1 MAEAMVREYK
11 LLPDLFINQPKQS
24 PSDSPVDTW
33 YMTSLKK
40 QMLNQMQDLPFAVNA
55 KYVNTILRA
64 KHPEKWYRNKVS
76 IAHHTMQAIGLL
88 ASYAS
93 FNRLLREE

>member
-1 MAEAMVREYK
+1 
-11 LLPDLFINQPKQS
+11 
-24 PSDSPVDTW
+24 
-33 YMTSLKK
+33 
-40 QMLNQMQDLPFAVNA
+40 MLNQMQDLPFAVNT

-64 KHPEKWYRNKVS
+64 KYPETWYRNKVS

>member
-1 MAEAMVREYK
+1 
-11 LLPDLFINQPKQS
+11 
-24 PSDSPVDTW
+24 
-33 YMTSLKK
+33 
-40 QMLNQMQDLPFAVNA
+40 MQDLPFAVNT

-64 KHPEKWYRNKVS
+64 KYPETWYRNKVS